1 MSDPSGTIKP
11 VLEVEHLSV
20 EFARPHQ
27 EPVPV
32 VRDVGFSIDP
42 GEIVALVGESGSGKT
57 VTSLSILGL
66 LANNGR
72 VRSGRVIL
80 ADQNLLDLPKR
91 GLRRIRGDRISM
103 VLQDALT
110 SLNPVHQIG
119 KQIAEVLRLH
129 RGLSRRAANN
139 RAVALLES
147 VGIPDADQR
156 AQEYPHQLSGGMRQR
171 VMIAMAL
178 ACKPALLIA
187 DEPTTA
193 LDVTV
198 EAQVLQLI
206 VRLCREEGTA
216 VLLVTHNLGIVADVA
231 DRVLVMY
238 GGEIVEAG
246 PVAEVLENPLHPYA
260 QGLLDSQP
268 ERAVRGQPLRII
280 PGQVP
285 HPLSLGKGCP
295 FASRCAFAVAECR
308 AVNPPLVAVGP
319 DTGRSVACPVA
330 IPPWEPARPMEVW
343 RDTVARPTGAKTTP
357 LLEVTSLSKEFH
369 RPGGALLGHH
379 AALRAVA
386 DVSFSI
392 APGESLGLVGES
404 GCGKSTTA
412 RLIARLVEPTSGSIV
427 LDGTDITHLGG
438 EELRQLRQ
446 QIQVVFQDPFGSL
459 NPRHSVRKTIGD
471 PLTSY
476 DRPSRAVRNERVGE
490 LLDLVGLAPDFAD
503 RAPHQLSGGQRQRVA
518 IARALALQPR
528 LLVCD
533 EPVASLDVSIQA
545 QVLNVLSDLQRR
557 MGLSY
562 LFISHDLGVVRYI
575 SDRIA
580 VMYLGRIVEIGAAD
594 TVFNDPRHPYTE
606 ALIASTP
613 GRRTLGDGAAAVGEP
628 LLAQASGSGC
638 PYASRCPF
646 AQPICS
652 ESRPELVELSNG
664 THAACHF
671 ASDIPGRVVVPTP
684 TRVHTRVPAD
694 VG

>member
-1 MSDPSGTIKP
+1 MSDANGRTKP

-20 EFARPHQ
+20 EFTRPHQ

-32 VRDVGFSIDP
+32 VRDVEFSIGP

-72 VRSGRVIL
+72 VRSGRVAL
-80 ADQNLLDLPKR
+80 ADQNLLELSKSE
-91 GLRRIRGDRISM
+91 LRTIRGDRISM

-129 RGLSRRAANN
+129 RGLSRRAANS

-156 AQEYPHQLSGGMRQR
+156 AREYPHQLSGGMRQR

-178 ACKPALLIA
+178 ACEPALLIA

-206 VRLCREEGTA
+206 VQLCREEGTA
-216 VLLVTHNLGIVADVA
+216 VLLVTHNLGIVTDVA

-246 PVAEVLENPLHPYA
+246 PVADVLENPLHPYT

-268 ERAVRGQPLRII
+268 ERALRGQPLRII

-295 FASRCAFAVAECR
+295 FASRCAFAVAKCR
-308 AVNPPLVAVGP
+308 VVNPPLVAVGP
-319 DTGRSVACPVA
+319 DDCRSVACPVL
-330 IPPWEPARPMEVW
+330 IPQWKPARPTEV
-343 RDTVARPTGAKTTP
+343 RREAEARATVPKARP
-357 LLEVTSLSKEFH
+357 LLEVTGLSKEFH
-369 RPGGALLGHH
+369 RPGGTLFGHN

-392 APGESLGLVGES
+392 ASGESLGLVGES

-412 RLIARLVEPTSGSIV
+412 RLIARLVEPTSGSVV
-427 LDGTDITHLGG
+427 LNGTDITHLGG
-438 EELRQLRQ
+438 EELRRLRQ

-471 PLTSY
+471 PLSSY
-476 DRPSRAVRNERVGE
+476 DRPTREQREKRVGE

-545 QVLNVLSDLQRR
+545 QVLNVLSDLQKR
-557 MGLSY
+557 MGLS
-562 LFISHDLGVVRYI
+562 
-575 SDRIA
+575 
-580 VMYLGRIVEIGAAD
+580 
-594 TVFNDPRHPYTE
+594 
-606 ALIASTP
+606 
-613 GRRTLGDGAAAVGEP
+613 
-628 LLAQASGSGC
+628 
-638 PYASRCPF
+638 
-646 AQPICS
+646 
-652 ESRPELVELSNG
+652 
-664 THAACHF
+664 
-671 ASDIPGRVVVPTP
+671 
-684 TRVHTRVPAD
+684 
-694 VG
+694 